1 MAASSSS
8 AGRLENESSRSS
20 TDSYSESYSLVL
32 VGVSLSKHTFLSLSH
47 THTGSVSSSRA
58 KGQFRFLLRPA
69 EWARVW
75 KFGRFRELLG
85 FFMGA
90 GGGKREIEKMH
101 SVTPHPLHRTA
112 RPSNC
117 QRIVLQDK
125 NSVSPPEVLSE
136 ILRRYSAQLR
146 LSLHVF

>member
-1 MAASSSS
+1 MRTSQAGALQIVTPSPTHSSW
-8 AGRLENESSRSS
+8 LVFLLVS
-20 TDSYSESYSLVL
+20 THFS
-32 VGVSLSKHTFLSLSH
+32 LSLSH

-101 SVTPHPLHRTA
+101 SVTPHPLNRTA